1 MEKLTSTISSSPVVI
16 MSLVPTTP
24 SQIIQQTNTLPS
36 LFSPSFTPSPLLA
49 PTIIING
56 NDISVDRDSK
66 LSIDLLYVMVTV
78 LSLYLS
84 FSFSSFYQNDRVK
97 CSVICHNQFDH
108 HYAINFHY
116 IIRYMLYT

>member
-16 MSLVPTTP
+16 MSLVPTKP

-36 LFSPSFTPSPLLA
+36 LFPPSLTPSPLLA

-78 LSLYLS
+78 LSLHLS
-84 FSFSSFYQNDRVK
+84 FSFSSFYQND
-97 CSVICHNQFDH
+97 
-108 HYAINFHY
+108 
-116 IIRYMLYT
+116 